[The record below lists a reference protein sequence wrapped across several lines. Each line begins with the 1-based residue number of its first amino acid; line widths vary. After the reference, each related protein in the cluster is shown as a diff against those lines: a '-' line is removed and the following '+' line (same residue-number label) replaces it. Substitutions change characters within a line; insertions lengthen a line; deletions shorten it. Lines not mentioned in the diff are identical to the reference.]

1 MRPVSSLVGTS
12 LVGTSLAAP
21 VAAGAGTGRG
31 SSWDQTG
38 ALASK
43 INPNKTDP
51 KQMALRFLMVTER
64 RYGTMIVS
72 RG

>member
-1 MRPVSSLVGTS
+1 MRLVSSLTGRSSTGP
-12 LVGTSLAAP
+12 LVT
-21 VAAGAGTGRG
+21 AGAGTGRG

-43 INPNKTDP
+43 INPNKTNP
-51 KQMALRFLMVTER
+51 TQIVLRFLMVTER

-72 RG
+72 RA